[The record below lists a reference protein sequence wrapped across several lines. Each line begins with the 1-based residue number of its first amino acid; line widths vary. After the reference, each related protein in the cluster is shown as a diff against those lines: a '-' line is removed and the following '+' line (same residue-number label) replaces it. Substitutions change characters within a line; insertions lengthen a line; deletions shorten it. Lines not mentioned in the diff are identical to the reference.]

1 MIWQPW
7 LQNVHDEQAQICR
20 TDLQTLYKGCFP
32 FRFSYSSA
40 VFVVFA
46 VFPSPGLYRIGPIF
60 TPAYFRPGCR
70 VRAEKLFSLL
80 TKFSFS
86 FFTTTMVFQKEVK
99 SSAYHSRF
107 QTPFRRR
114 QEGKTDYY
122 QRKRLISQA
131 KNKYNTPKYR
141 LVVRFTN
148 KDIIAQIVSSQITG
162 DVVFTCAYA
171 HELPRYGINHG
182 LTNWSAAYAVGLLVG
197 RRALQKLGLD
207 ETYKGVEEVEGE
219 FELTEAVEDAP
230 RPFKVFL
237 DIGLQR
243 TTTGARVFGVLKGAS
258 DAGLYVPHSPN
269 RFPGWDIEGEE
280 LDAELLRKY
289 IFGGHVSEYMEEL
302 MDDDEEKF
310 RTLFKGYIADE
321 IEAEDVED
329 IYTEAHEK
337 IRADPSFKPT
347 EKKFTKE
354 QYAAE
359 SKKYRQTKLT
369 KAERD
374 EKIAKKIA
382 AFKAEN

>member
-1 MIWQPW
+1 MAFDQV
-7 LQNVHDEQAQICR
+7 L
-20 TDLQTLYKGCFP
+20 
-32 FRFSYSSA
+32 
-40 VFVVFA
+40 
-46 VFPSPGLYRIGPIF
+46 
-60 TPAYFRPGCR
+60 
-70 VRAEKLFSLL
+70 
-80 TKFSFS
+80 
-86 FFTTTMVFQKEVK
+86 K

-122 QRKRLISQA
+122 QRKRLVTQHKA
-131 KNKYNTPKYR
+131 KYNSPKYR

-148 KDIIAQIVSSQITG
+148 RDVIAQIVSSQITG
-162 DVVFTCAYA
+162 DFVFTSAYS
-171 HELPRYGINHG
+171 HELPRYGIRHG
-182 LTNWSAAYAVGLLVG
+182 LTNWAAAYATGLLVA

-207 ETYKGVEEVEGE
+207 ETYQGVEEVEGE
-219 FELTEAVEDAP
+219 YQLTEAVEDGP

-243 TTTGARVFGVLKGAS
+243 TTTGGRVFGVLKGAS
-258 DAGLYVPHSPN
+258 DGGLYVPHSPN

-289 IFGGHVSEYMEEL
+289 IFGGHVAEYMEEL
-302 MDDDEEKF
+302 LDDDEERYKL
-310 RTLFKGYIADE
+310 LFKSYLDDD
-321 IEAEDVED
+321 IEADDLEE

-359 SKKYRQTKLT
+359 SKKYRQRKLT
-369 KAERD
+369 KEQRD
-374 EKIAKKIA
+374 AKIAQKITEFQA
-382 AFKAEN
+382 NQ